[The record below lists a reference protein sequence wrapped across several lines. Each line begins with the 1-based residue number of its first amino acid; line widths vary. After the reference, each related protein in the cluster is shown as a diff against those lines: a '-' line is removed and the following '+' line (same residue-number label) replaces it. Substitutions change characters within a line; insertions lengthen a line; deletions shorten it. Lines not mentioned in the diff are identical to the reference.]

1 MQLRLLAAGIFPLL
15 PIIEPMS
22 PDHPAPS
29 ILLVEDDQMDV
40 MNVQRELRRQN
51 INVPLLHARNGR
63 DALKMLRGEGEE
75 PKINLPSLVMLD
87 INMPR
92 MNGLELLE
100 VLRSDPEFAGLNVF
114 IMTTSDLESDRLKAQ
129 QLAVSGYIIK
139 PLNFDSFGEGGTSV
153 DGFSLFL
160 DLLKLKQ

>member
-1 MQLRLLAAGIFPLL
+1 
-15 PIIEPMS
+15 MS
-22 PDHPAPS
+22 SDNPTPS

-51 INVPLLHARNGR
+51 INVPITHARNGR
-63 DALKMLRGEGEE
+63 EALKMLRGEGSE
-75 PKINLPSLVMLD
+75 PKIQLPDVVMLD

-100 VLRSDPEFAGLNVF
+100 VLRSDPEFVGLNVF

-129 QLAVSGYIIK
+129 ELAVSGYIIK
-139 PLNFDSFGEGGTSV
+139 PLSFDTFGGENGTSV

-160 DLLKLKQ
+160 DLLKLKH

>member
-1 MQLRLLAAGIFPLL
+1 MTPESTRN
-15 PIIEPMS
+15 
-22 PDHPAPS
+22 

-40 MNVQRELRRQN
+40 INVQRELRRQH
-51 INVPLLHARNGR
+51 IEVPIAHARNGR
-63 DALKMLRGEGEE
+63 EALDMLRGENGQARIAR
-75 PKINLPSLVMLD
+75 PNVVMLD

-100 VLRSDPEFAGLNVF
+100 TLRADPEFADLNVF
-114 IMTTSDLESDRLKAQ
+114 IMTTSDLDSDRCKAR

-139 PLNFDSFGEGGTSV
+139 PLSFETFGEGGTSV

-160 DLLKLKQ
+160 DLIQLKG

>member
-1 MQLRLLAAGIFPLL
+1 
-15 PIIEPMS
+15 MS
-22 PDHPAPS
+22 ADYPTPS

-51 INVPLLHARNGR
+51 INVPLVHARNGR
-63 DALKMLRGEGEE
+63 DALKMLRGEDGE
-75 PKINLPSLVMLD
+75 PRIAKPSLVMLD

-100 VLRSDPEFAGLNVF
+100 VLRSDPEFMGLNVF
-114 IMTTSDLESDRLKAQ
+114 IMTTSDLDTDRLRAKE
-129 QLAVSGYIIK
+129 LAVSGYIVK
-139 PLNFDSFGEGGTSV
+139 PLNFENFGEGGSTI

-160 DLLKLKQ
+160 DLVKMKQ

>member
-1 MQLRLLAAGIFPLL
+1 
-15 PIIEPMS
+15 MS
-22 PDHPAPS
+22 PDHQNPS

-40 MNVQRELRRQN
+40 MNVRRELRRQN
-51 INVPLLHARNGR
+51 INIPIIHARNGR
-63 DALKMLRGEGEE
+63 EALKMLRGEGDE
-75 PKINLPSLVMLD
+75 PRIAKPSLAMLD

-100 VLRSDPEFAGLNVF
+100 ALRADPEFADLNVF
-114 IMTTSDLESDRLKAQ
+114 IMTTSDLDTDRFRAQ

-139 PLNFDSFGEGGTSV
+139 PLNFETFGEGGTSV

>member
-1 MQLRLLAAGIFPLL
+1 
-15 PIIEPMS
+15 MS
-22 PDHPAPS
+22 PDHQSPS

-51 INVPLLHARNGR
+51 INVPIIHARNGR
-63 DALKMLRGEGEE
+63 EALKMLRGEGDE
-75 PKINLPSLVMLD
+75 PKIAKPSLAMLD

-100 VLRSDPEFAGLNVF
+100 ALRADPEFSDLNVF
-114 IMTTSDLESDRLKAQ
+114 IMTTSDLDTDRFRAQ
-129 QLAVSGYIIK
+129 QLAVSGYIVK
-139 PLNFDSFGEGGTSV
+139 PLNFETFGEGGTSV

>member
-1 MQLRLLAAGIFPLL
+1 
-15 PIIEPMS
+15 MS
-22 PDHPAPS
+22 TDHPAPS

-51 INVPLLHARNGR
+51 INVPMIHARNGR

-75 PKINLPSLVMLD
+75 PKIALPSLVMLD

-100 VLRSDPEFAGLNVF
+100 ALRSDPEFVGLNVF

-129 QLAVSGYIIK
+129 DLDVSGYIIK

>member
-1 MQLRLLAAGIFPLL
+1 MP
-15 PIIEPMS
+15 PESS
-22 PDHPAPS
+22 PTS

-40 MNVQRELRRQN
+40 MNAQRELRRQH
-51 INVPLLHARNGR
+51 IDVPLAHARNGR
-63 DALKMLRGEGEE
+63 EALDMLRGENGQA
-75 PKINLPSLVMLD
+75 KIAKPNVVMLD

-100 VLRSDPEFAGLNVF
+100 ALRADPEFADLNVF
-114 IMTTSDLESDRLKAQ
+114 IMTTSDLDSDRYKAQ

-139 PLNFDSFGEGGTSV
+139 PLSFETFGEGGTSV

-160 DLLKLKQ
+160 DLIRLKG

>member
-1 MQLRLLAAGIFPLL
+1 
-15 PIIEPMS
+15 MS
-22 PDHPAPS
+22 PDQIAPS

-51 INVPLLHARNGR
+51 INVPIIHARNGR
-63 DALKMLRGEGEE
+63 EALKMLRGEGGE
-75 PKINLPSLVMLD
+75 PKINRPSLAMLD

-100 VLRSDPEFAGLNVF
+100 ALRADPDFADLNVF
-114 IMTTSDLESDRLKAQ
+114 IMTTSDLDTDRLKAQ

-139 PLNFDSFGEGGTSV
+139 PLSFDTFGEGGTSV

-160 DLLKLKQ
+160 DLLKLKD

>member
-1 MQLRLLAAGIFPLL
+1 
-15 PIIEPMS
+15 MS
-22 PDHPAPS
+22 ADHPTPS

-51 INVPLLHARNGR
+51 IDVPLVHARNGR
-63 DALKMLRGEGEE
+63 DALRMLRGEGAE
-75 PKINLPSLVMLD
+75 PKIAMPNVVMLD
-87 INMPR
+87 INLPR

-100 VLRSDPEFAGLNVF
+100 ILRSDPEFAGLNVF
-114 IMTTSDLESDRLKAQ
+114 IMTTSDLESERLKAR

-139 PLNFDSFGEGGTSV
+139 PLSFDKFGEGGTSV

-160 DLLKLKQ
+160 DLLRLKS

>member
-1 MQLRLLAAGIFPLL
+1 
-15 PIIEPMS
+15 MS
-22 PDHPAPS
+22 ADNPTPS

-51 INVPLLHARNGR
+51 INVPLIHARNGR
-63 DALKMLRGEGEE
+63 DALKMLRGEGGE
-75 PKINLPSLVMLD
+75 PKIARPDVVMLD

-100 VLRSDPEFAGLNVF
+100 ALRADPEFVGLNVF
-114 IMTTSDLESDRLKAQ
+114 IMTTSDLDSDRLKAQ
-129 QLAVSGYIIK
+129 DLAVSGYIIK
-139 PLNFDSFGEGGTSV
+139 PLSFDTFGEGGTSV

-160 DLLKLKQ
+160 DLLKLKH

>member
-1 MQLRLLAAGIFPLL
+1 
-15 PIIEPMS
+15 MS
-22 PDHPAPS
+22 ADNPTSS

-51 INVPLLHARNGR
+51 INVPLVHARNGR
-63 DALKMLRGEGEE
+63 DAIKMLRGEGGET
-75 PKINLPSLVMLD
+75 KIDKPNVVLLD

-100 VLRSDPEFAGLNVF
+100 VLRSDPEFVDLNVF

-139 PLNFDSFGEGGTSV
+139 PLSFDSFGEGGTSI

-160 DLLKLKQ
+160 DLLKMKT

>member
-1 MQLRLLAAGIFPLL
+1 MP
-15 PIIEPMS
+15 S
-22 PDHPAPS
+22 DHSAPS

-51 INVPLLHARNGR
+51 INVPLIHARNGR
-63 DALKMLRGEGEE
+63 DALKMLRGEGGE
-75 PKINLPSLVMLD
+75 PKIAKPSIVMLD

-100 VLRSDPEFAGLNVF
+100 ALRSDPEFVGLNVF

-139 PLNFDSFGEGGTSV
+139 PLSFESFGEGGTSV

-160 DLLKLKQ
+160 DLIKMKD

>member
-1 MQLRLLAAGIFPLL
+1 
-15 PIIEPMS
+15 MS
-22 PDHPAPS
+22 ADYPTPS

-51 INVPLLHARNGR
+51 IDVPLVHARNGR
-63 DALKMLRGEGEE
+63 DALKMLRGEGSE
-75 PKINLPSLVMLD
+75 PRIDRPSLVILD

-100 VLRSDPEFAGLNVF
+100 ILRSDPEFVGLNVF

-139 PLNFDSFGEGGTSV
+139 PLSFDTFGEGGTNV

-160 DLLKLKQ
+160 DLLKLK

>member
-1 MQLRLLAAGIFPLL
+1 
-15 PIIEPMS
+15 MS
-22 PDHPAPS
+22 SDQATPS

-51 INVPLLHARNGR
+51 IDVPLLHARNGR
-63 DALKMLRGEGEE
+63 EALKMLRGEDDA
-75 PKINLPSLVMLD
+75 PKIARPSLVMLD

-100 VLRSDPEFAGLNVF
+100 VLRADPEFVGLNVF
-114 IMTTSDLESDRLKAQ
+114 VMTTSDLESDRLKAKE
-129 QLAVSGYIIK
+129 LAVSGYIIK
-139 PLNFDSFGEGGTSV
+139 PLSFDSFGEGGTSV

-160 DLLKLKQ
+160 DLLRLKQ